1 MSTTRYRWWGFAC
14 RMIRD
19 YPTLKQELEDLRK
32 QTTTAGDAG
41 IGGGNGDKRT
51 VERIALRQLPK
62 DDQDAYEAVSKA
74 IELTMLRKDGEER
87 VELIRRMYWQK
98 RKMTIKAV
106 IVGLY
111 ISDRTAKRWHGT
123 FVKLVGKCYGFE
135 VGT

>member
-32 QTTTAGDAG
+32 QTTTAGDTG